1 MIIRTAQISDIK
13 AILPLME
20 QLEYPQDSETMSIIL
35 RNYLN
40 MKFHKIFVAEID
52 SRVSGLISIAGV
64 CSLVYD
70 AMIYRITSLI
80 VDKNHR
86 RKSIGQQLMMEAE
99 KFAKNNDY
107 NRNNKISLVYSH
119 VLYVEVCFCPFCGES
134 LDKIGKIYSDCFK
147 SDMVDMI
154 YVEFS

>member
-99 KFAKNNDY
+99 KFAKNNDGKVIDLTSGLRRSKDGTHEFY
-107 NRNNKISLVYSH
+107 KSLGYENDGYMAK
-119 VLYVEVCFCPFCGES
+119 LYLRKE
-134 LDKIGKIYSDCFK
+134 I
-147 SDMVDMI
+147 
-154 YVEFS
+154 